1 MRPDPERPGLMIPDD
16 YPQSFVQAAYDYFRG
31 GYNGSHIVKELR
43 GRFGTEKF
51 YMEALEEVWT
61 QNSWPIDIKTR
72 KEWRK
77 LFRGTPGSGTGG
89 TW

>member
-1 MRPDPERPGLMIPDD
+1 MRNDPSRPGLMIPDD
-16 YPQSFVQAAYDYFRG
+16 YPATFVQAAYDYFRG
-31 GYNGSHIVKELR
+31 GVHWPGVIKELR

-61 QNSWPIDIKTR
+61 QNGWQIDIKTR

-77 LFRGTPGSGTGG
+77 LFRGTP
-89 TW
+89 